1 MSASAVSK
9 KQCVTCNKSGG
20 VLTCDGCQ
28 RSFCG
33 KHVIEH
39 RQELAG
45 QLDNIMQEHDL
56 LQQEFLQPSSKKDS
70 LLKKIDKWEKDS
82 VEKIQVAAETARKAL
97 EEMLQQAKQEFTTK
111 FPIIVE
117 TLRASREADDF
128 SEHDLDR
135 WRQQLKELTT
145 EMKSSS
151 IASFVADKN
160 EPIFLRKLQKTGST
174 PQAPETTTNS
184 ACPSSASTASST
196 FSTKPRL
203 QVGFAEI
210 LGPVLIEDGG
220 LCAKH
225 MGLTT
230 SDYAYVRGRLLY
242 SGGCHT
248 MRFKLEKFKKQY
260 QIFFGCMS
268 NKVDLQIS
276 AFRSSS
282 AVGWFGHNQ
291 TYEHGSCVSDC
302 KKHGYNSSKMEIND
316 IVRLTFDCDRRVIQ
330 LFHERLKLTHTLKVN
345 IGKTPYPWQVLVV
358 LSHSGDCVK
367 VLNDS

>member
-9 KQCVTCNKSGG
+9 KQCVTCNKGGG

-56 LQQEFLQPSSKKDS
+56 LQQEFLQPSPEKDS

-111 FPIIVE
+111 LPIIVE

-135 WRQQLKELTT
+135 WRKQLKELAAKT
-145 EMKSSS
+145 KSSS
-151 IASFVADKN
+151 IASFVNDKN
-160 EPIFLRKLQKTGST
+160 EPIFLRKLQTNSST
-174 PQAPETTTNS
+174 PKPPETTTNS

-196 FSTKPRL
+196 ASTKPRL
-203 QVGFAEI
+203 QTGFAEI

-225 MGLTT
+225 IGLT

-242 SGGCHT
+242 SRGIHT

-260 QIFFGCMS
+260 QIFFGCTS
-268 NKVDLQIS
+268 NKVNLQTN
-276 AFRSSS
+276 AFRSPSS
-282 AVGWFGHNQ
+282 VGWFGFNQ
-291 TYEHGSCVSDC
+291 VYEHGQCSSNC
-302 KKHGYNSSKMEIND
+302 KKHKYKSNLIQQSDVIHV
-316 IVRLTFDCDRRVIQ
+316 IFDCNERTVC
-330 LFHERLKLTHTLKVN
+330 LFNSRLNLTNRLQVN
-345 IGKTPYPWQVLVV
+345 VNKTPYPWRLLII
-358 LSHSGDCVK
+358 LSHKSDCVK
-367 VLNDS
+367 ILRV

>member
-9 KQCVTCNKSGG
+9 KQCVTCNKGGG

-28 RSFCG
+28 QSFCG

-56 LQQEFLQPSSKKDS
+56 LQQEFHQPSSKKDS

-82 VEKIQVAAETARKAL
+82 IEKIQIAAETARKAL
-97 EEMLQQAKQEFTTK
+97 EEMLQQVKEEFATK

-135 WRQQLKELTT
+135 WRKQLKELTA

-160 EPIFLRKLQKTGST
+160 EPIFLRKLQKSGST
-174 PQAPETTTNS
+174 PQPPATTTNS
-184 ACPSSASTASST
+184 TCPSSASTASST
-196 FSTKPRL
+196 ASRKPRL
-203 QVGFAEI
+203 QAGFAQI
-210 LGPVLIEDGG
+210 LGPILIEDDG

-225 MGLTT
+225 TGLT

-242 SGGCHT
+242 SGGSHT
-248 MRFKLEKFKKQY
+248 IRFKLEKFKKQY
-260 QIFFGCMS
+260 QI
-268 NKVDLQIS
+268 
-276 AFRSSS
+276 SS
-282 AVGWFGHNQ
+282 VGWFGYNQ

-302 KKHGYNSSKMEIND
+302 KKHGYNSNKMEIND
-316 IVRLTFDCDRRVIQ
+316 ILRLTFDCDRRVIQ

-345 IGKTPYPWQVLVV
+345 IDETPYPWQLLVV
-358 LSHSGDCVK
+358 LFHSGDCVK